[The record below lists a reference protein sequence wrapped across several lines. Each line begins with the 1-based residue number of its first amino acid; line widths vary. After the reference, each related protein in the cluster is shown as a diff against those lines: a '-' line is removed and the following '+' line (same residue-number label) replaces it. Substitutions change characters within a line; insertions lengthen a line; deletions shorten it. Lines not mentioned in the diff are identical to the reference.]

1 MVKKNRIPKPIQNS
15 GILNWIFTGTLAA
28 TLYFNSKLQDPFN
41 TPKSVIL
48 MLIAAWCFPYLI
60 LDIKRKD
67 KPFSYKLILII
78 VFVFLVSGLFSA
90 LNSQVEFQSFFGEN
104 LRRNGFLSYFSLTVI
119 FLVVVRL
126 FKSRNINKFY
136 LTAYICGL
144 IMSVYG
150 IMQHFG
156 MDFVK
161 WNNPYNSI
169 ISTVGNPNFAA
180 AIMAVLATLIFAPV
194 LQQGYSSFL
203 KILSI
208 LVVLLLVS
216 TIYLSDA
223 RQGLIS
229 ISIGLGVYFV
239 IWLSTKNLKLA
250 ASVGVLG
257 FIAFIT
263 SVLGML
269 QIGPLQNYLYK
280 GSVSLRGYYW
290 NTGLEMF
297 RLHPWAGVGL
307 DRYGSYFKEYRD
319 VSYSLNY
326 GFDITSTNAHN
337 VPIQFLATGG
347 IFFGASYILLLLTVL
362 VIGLRG
368 IIKTSGQDRIRI
380 GGILSAWLAFQA
392 QSFVSIDNL
401 GIAIWGW
408 LLSGILVAL
417 AVEKTADEDSISM
430 QEVKKNNQSNIKVF
444 QPVTSGLLVLLV
456 LFPSIQLLR
465 NESSVFQARMR
476 FNPSVPELKNPLKEA
491 VDKSLNSPLMDPVYK
506 ANLASYLVVA
516 GFTAE
521 GMKVLQELNNYDPR
535 NLDTLLL
542 LSEFSERLQRNDLAI
557 TYRLNISK
565 LDPWNAKNY
574 LALGKLYKS
583 TGQIDLMN
591 QILDQINSFAS
602 QTPEGKQ
609 ANLDLKA

>member
-1 MVKKNRIPKPIQNS
+1 MAKINRVTRPVQNS

-41 TPKSVIL
+41 TPKLVIL
-48 MLIAAWCFPYLI
+48 MLVAAWCFPYLI
-60 LDIKRKD
+60 LDVKTKA
-67 KPFSYKLILII
+67 KPFSYKLIFIV

-90 LNSQVEFQSFFGEN
+90 VNSQVKFQSFFGEN
-104 LRRNGFLSYFSLTVI
+104 LRRNGLLSYFSLAVI
-119 FLVVVRL
+119 FLVIVRI
-126 FKSRNINKFY
+126 FKSRNLNRFY

-144 IMSVYG
+144 VMGIYG
-150 IMQHFG
+150 IMQNFG

-194 LQQGYSSFL
+194 LQEGYSSLL
-203 KILSI
+203 KVFSI
-208 LVVLLLVS
+208 LVVFLLVS

-229 ISIGLGVYFV
+229 ISIGVGVYFV
-239 IWLSTKNLKLA
+239 IWLSTKNLRLA

-297 RLHPWAGVGL
+297 RQHPWTGVGL

-319 VSYSLNY
+319 VSYSLAY

-347 IFFGASYILLLLTVL
+347 LFFGLSYVFLLAAVL
-362 VIGLRG
+362 VIGVRG
-368 IIKTSGQDRIRI
+368 IIKTSGENRIKI
-380 GGILSAWLAFQA
+380 GGILAAWLAFQA

-401 GIAIWGW
+401 GIAVWGW

-417 AVEKTADEDSISM
+417 AIEKTADENSIAI
-430 QEVKKNNQSNIKVF
+430 QETKKINKSNIKVF

-456 LFPSIQLLR
+456 LFPSIQLIR
-465 NESSVFQARMR
+465 NENSVFQARMR
-476 FNPSVPELKNPLKEA
+476 FNPSVPELNNPLKES
-491 VDKSLNSPLMDPVYK
+491 VDKALKSPLMDPVYK
-506 ANLASYLVVA
+506 ANLASYLVVT
-516 GFTAE
+516 GFTSE

-574 LALGKLYKS
+574 LALGKLYKNS
-583 TGQIDLMN
+583 GQIDLMKRV
-591 QILDQINSFAS
+591 LDEINSFAS
-602 QTPEGKQ
+602 ETPEGKQ
-609 ANLDLKA
+609 ANLDLKI